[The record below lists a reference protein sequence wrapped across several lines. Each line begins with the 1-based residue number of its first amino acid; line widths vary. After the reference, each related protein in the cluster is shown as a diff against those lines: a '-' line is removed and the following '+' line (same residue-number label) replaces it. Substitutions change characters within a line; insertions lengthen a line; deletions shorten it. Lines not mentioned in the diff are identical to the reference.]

1 MGSRQFDRVTL
12 SFNAPATRR
21 WMLGRLAV
29 LPVLQ
34 GLLALLDPTGTAA
47 DGRRRRRKKA
57 HKHGRPR
64 RHGSRKNDRNSC
76 KPSTIAR
83 ICAGKC
89 GPVEN
94 NHCRKIIDCGPCPC
108 GGVIC
113 DTDQICDDETCQP
126 CDVCP
131 TCAHTTIQDAID
143 AATSGDTIR
152 ICAGTYTRSQ
162 ANSVASIID
171 KDLTL
176 VGAGAGASIMDGAG
190 VFTANPVLLCDQ
202 TTTTVRQ
209 LTVMGSDGKSG
220 IQILASSTVT
230 FANVT
235 VTQNTTNNGGGILNA
250 GTVILAAGTRVTGN
264 PVGTHGGGIFNA
276 GSLTLREGSSVTDN
290 LADKRGGGIYNSGGS
305 VTLQAG
311 SRVTGNTAN
320 IFGGGEIFS
329 SGGSVTLEAGSLV
342 CGNSEPQCVGFPP
355 PGGFCGACP

>member
-1 MGSRQFDRVTL
+1 MGSRQFDRVTP

-34 GLLALLDPTGTAA
+34 GLLALLDPTDAAA

-64 RHGSRKNDRNSC
+64 RHGRRKNNRKSC
-76 KPSTIAR
+76 KRSV

-94 NHCRKIIDCGPCPC
+94 NRCRKIIDCGPCTC

-113 DTDQICDDETCQP
+113 DADQICEDETCQP

-152 ICAGTYTRSQ
+152 MCAGTYARSES
-162 ANSVASIID
+162 NPNPVASINS

-176 VGAGAGASIMDGAG
+176 VGAGAGTTIMDGAG
-190 VFTANPVLLCDQ
+190 VFTGNPVLLCDH

-209 LTVMGSDGKSG
+209 LTVMGADGFSG
-220 IQILASSTVT
+220 ILVRASSTVT
-230 FANVT
+230 FADVT
-235 VTQNTTNNGGGILNA
+235 VTQNTTNNGGGMQNA
-250 GTVILAAGTRVTGN
+250 GTVILEAGTRVTGN
-264 PVGTHGGGIFNA
+264 PVGTDGGGIFST
-276 GSLTLREGSSVTDN
+276 GSLTLRAGSSVTDN
-290 LADKRGGGIYNSGGS
+290 LADKRGGGIFNSGGS

-311 SRVTGNTAN
+311 SRVTDNRVN
-320 IFGGGEIFS
+320 VDGGGGIFS
-329 SGGSVTLEAGSLV
+329 TGGSVTLEAGSLV
-342 CGNSEPQCVGFPP
+342 CDNTEPQCVGFSA

>member
-1 MGSRQFDRVTL
+1 V
-12 SFNAPATRR
+12 
-21 WMLGRLAV
+21 
-29 LPVLQ
+29 
-34 GLLALLDPTGTAA
+34 
-47 DGRRRRRKKA
+47 
-57 HKHGRPR
+57 
-64 RHGSRKNDRNSC
+64 
-76 KPSTIAR
+76 

-94 NHCRKIIDCGPCPC
+94 NHCRKIIDCGPCTC

-113 DTDQICDDETCQP
+113 DTDQICDNETCQP

-152 ICAGTYTRSQ
+152 ICAGTYARSVSNPN
-162 ANSVASIID
+162 AVASINA

-176 VGAGAGASIMDGAG
+176 VGAAAGATVMDGAG
-190 VFTANPVLLCDQ
+190 VFTGNPVLFCDQ

-209 LTVMGSDGKSG
+209 LTVMGSDGRSG
-220 IQILASSTVT
+220 ILVLARSTVT

-235 VTQNTTNNGGGILNA
+235 VTQNTTNNGGGIQNA
-250 GTVILAAGTRVTGN
+250 GTVILEAGTRVTGN
-264 PVGTHGGGIFNA
+264 PVGTDGGGIFST

-290 LADKRGGGIYNSGGS
+290 LADKRGGGIFNLGGS

-311 SRVTGNTAN
+311 SRVTDNRAN
-320 IFGGGEIFS
+320 VDGGGGIFS
-329 SGGSVTLEAGSLV
+329 TGGSVTLEAGSLV
-342 CGNSEPQCVGFPP
+342 CNNSEPQCDGFPP